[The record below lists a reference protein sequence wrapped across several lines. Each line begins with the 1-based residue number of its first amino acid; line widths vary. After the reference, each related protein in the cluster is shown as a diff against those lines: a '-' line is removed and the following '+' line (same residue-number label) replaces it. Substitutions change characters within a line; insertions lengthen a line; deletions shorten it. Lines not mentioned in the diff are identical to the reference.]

1 MEQVKRK
8 KISRVGSGA
17 FSLYIPKKW
26 IDGWTPAQQEEREV
40 DLHEINES
48 LLLTPVIRDRTLTRT
63 IPDDVAVVQ
72 RTLLSG
78 YLRGLQEVELTP
90 ETEFGSAS
98 QSEARRLLRHLDEHI
113 IATCKPNKIGFH
125 VNPDIAPAASDH
137 RGLLLLMGAKVH
149 DSLVM
154 AQEAVESYGD
164 DVAKTIHSL
173 QMLVANHEEDV
184 ARMFFQSGRLVANL
198 ELPLNAV
205 SDFQLLGLATADFYR
220 MSLHTMAIAAAVM
233 ETYGLTMDDLAY
245 PADHVATKAHAELS
259 DIARDISRSYR
270 SAFKDARNLF
280 DELLQGLTKGDMDV
294 LAGISDQA
302 TEASNRMQGRIFTT
316 IQHHWG
322 RGVEP
327 QDALTTFN
335 AYRISIPLGSF
346 MGAAKVLAGHAMAFL
361 EAQ

>member
-17 FSLYIPKKW
+17 YSLYIPKKW
-26 IDGWTPAQQEEREV
+26 IDGWTSEQQVLREV

-48 LLLTPVIRDRTLTRT
+48 LLLTPVLRDRTLRRT
-63 IPDDVAVVQ
+63 IPDDVALVQ
-72 RTLLSG
+72 RALLSG
-78 YLRGLQEVELTP
+78 YLRGLEEVELLP
-90 ETEFGSAS
+90 EMAFGSAS

-113 IATCKPNKIGFH
+113 IATCKPDKIGFH
-125 VNPDIAPAASDH
+125 VNPNIVPAATDH
-137 RGLLLLMGAKVH
+137 KGLLLLMGAKVQ

-205 SDFQLLGLATADFYR
+205 SDYQLLGHATADFYR
-220 MSLHTMAIAAAVM
+220 MSLHTMAIASAVM
-233 ETYGLTMDDLAY
+233 ETYGLTMADLAY
-245 PADHVATKAHAELS
+245 PAEHVAAKAHAELS
-259 DIARDISRSYR
+259 DIARDMSRGYR
-270 SAFKDARNLF
+270 SAFNDARTIF
-280 DELLQGLTKGDMDV
+280 ESLLQGLTGGDMEV
-294 LAGISDQA
+294 LAGIADTA
-302 TEASNRMQGRIFTT
+302 AEASNRMQGRIFST

-346 MGAAKVLAGHAMAFL
+346 MGAAKVLAGHASAFL